1 MIYNIHHLHCGTF
14 CPICAPLFGQQGWQA
29 KLVCHCL
36 LLETDQGLV
45 LVDTGLGV
53 EDYLH
58 PKQRLG
64 TLLTHTARIQ
74 HDLSQT
80 SLKQIQQLGYQAS
93 DVQHILVS
101 HLDFDHAGGIADFPN
116 ATVHIF
122 ASEYKAACYLK
133 SLKNR
138 MRYKP
143 KQFQQHTHWD
153 FLEPTRGEAWFN
165 FNRVQGLTIFKD
177 EILLIPLPGHSA
189 GHCGI
194 AIRQAQGWLF
204 FCGDAYYAQAQLDP
218 KQCFPALHTV
228 EYLFAENNL
237 MRLKTLANIQ
247 HLAQTAP
254 QVEIICA
261 HDPIAL
267 AQYQIPKA

>member
-80 SLKQIQQLGYQAS
+80 ALKQIQQLGYQAS
-93 DVQHILVS
+93 DVQHIWYRIWTL
-101 HLDFDHAGGIADFPN
+101 I
-116 ATVHIF
+116 
-122 ASEYKAACYLK
+122 
-133 SLKNR
+133 
-138 MRYKP
+138 MRV
-143 KQFQQHTHWD
+143 
-153 FLEPTRGEAWFN
+153 G
-165 FNRVQGLTIFKD
+165 
-177 EILLIPLPGHSA
+177 LLIFQTRLCISSRVNTRQP
-189 GHCGI
+189 
-194 AIRQAQGWLF
+194 AI
-204 FCGDAYYAQAQLDP
+204 
-218 KQCFPALHTV
+218 
-228 EYLFAENNL
+228 
-237 MRLKTLANIQ
+237 
-247 HLAQTAP
+247 
-254 QVEIICA
+254 
-261 HDPIAL
+261 
-267 AQYQIPKA
+267 